1 MVEGAKD
8 DKWEACELQL
18 SAADKSPKEELSL
31 HRCISKCMVLNI
43 QMNTPNHGL
52 KYSNEWPYWRQLNVH
67 FLIPQINREQKAMLI
82 K

>member
-43 QMNTPNHGL
+43 QMNDHTEDNL
-52 KYSNEWPYWRQLNVH
+52 MCI
-67 FLIPQINREQKAMLI
+67 FLYPKLI
-82 K
+82 ENKKPC